1 MINLEETLAQ
11 EHIRAYGSKWPNKT
25 ILDYLN
31 EAAANRPEKV
41 AIIDK
46 KSRFTYRELGK
57 LVDRVALGLLETG
70 LKKGDV
76 ISFQLPNWNEFLI
89 IHLAATRIGAISN
102 PLIPIYRDR
111 EIDYMVRLAESKV
124 LVIPD
129 KFRSFDYTEMARRL
143 RPNWPDLEHIFV
155 VGGHVPE
162 GMRAFSELLN
172 DPWEERRDRAELD
185 RIALEPNDITEIVFT
200 SGTSGEPKG
209 VMHTH
214 NTLCVSSDYWVDHLQ
229 LTDNDV
235 AFMASTFAHQTGFL
249 YGARLVFHCGGTG
262 VFQDI
267 WNPKEFVEWIE
278 REKITFTAG
287 ATPFL
292 QDTILLEDL
301 EKYDIRSLRAF
312 IAVGAPIPRVLVSQA
327 GEKLPCRIVSGW
339 GQTEDGVVTLT
350 LLDDTEEKLTGTDG
364 RPFPGMRLKVVDQE
378 GRICPPNVEGS
389 LLCKGPAL
397 FVGYLKRLEQ
407 TLSEFRDGWFMTG
420 DRAVMD
426 EDGYIRISGRDKD
439 IIIRG
444 GENIP
449 VAYVE
454 NVLYEH
460 PDISQAQIVA
470 VPDARLQEKACA
482 CLIMKPGKEP
492 LTMEALQAFL
502 EEKGMAKQYWPE
514 HLRLFA
520 DFPRTSSGKIKKF
533 RLREM
538 LNETLEDEN
547 AG

>member
-1 MINLEETLAQ
+1 M
-11 EHIRAYGSKWPNKT
+11 
-25 ILDYLN
+25 
-31 EAAANRPEKV
+31 
-41 AIIDK
+41 
-46 KSRFTYRELGK
+46 
-57 LVDRVALGLLETG
+57 ETG

-89 IHLAATRIGAISN
+89 IHLAATRIGTISN

-111 EIDYMVRLAESKV
+111 EIDYMVRLAESKI

-129 KFRSFDYTEMARRL
+129 TFRSFDYTKMVQRL
-143 RPNWPDLEHIFV
+143 RPNWPDLEHVFV
-155 VGGHVPE
+155 LSEHVSD
-162 GMRAFSELLN
+162 GMRAFSDLLN
-172 DPWEERRDRAELD
+172 EPWEERRDRTELD
-185 RIALEPNDITEIVFT
+185 RVTLDPNEITEIVFT

-229 LTDNDV
+229 LTENDV

-249 YGARLVFHCGGTG
+249 YGARLVLHCGGG
-262 VFQDI
+262 DGCFFQDI
-267 WNPKEFVEWIE
+267 WNPREFVASIE

-292 QDTILLEDL
+292 QDTIQLEGLEHYDL
-301 EKYDIRSLRAF
+301 RSLRAF
-312 IAVGAPIPRVLVSQA
+312 IAVGAPIPRVLVRQA

-350 LLDDTEEKLTGTDG
+350 LLNDSEEKLTETDG
-364 RPFPGMRLKVVDQE
+364 RPFHGMRLKVVDSE
-378 GRICPPNVEGS
+378 GRICPPHVEGS

-397 FVGYLKRLEQ
+397 FVGYLKRMHQ
-407 TLSEFRDGWFMTG
+407 TLAEFRDGWFMTG

-426 EDGYIRISGRDKD
+426 EQGYIRISGRDKD

-460 PDISQAQIVA
+460 PDILAAQLIA
-470 VPDARLQEKACA
+470 VSDARLQEKACA
-482 CLIMKPGKEP
+482 CLIMKQGKEP
-492 LTMEALQAFL
+492 LTMEAMRAFL
-502 EEKGMAKQYWPE
+502 EKKGVAKQYWPE
-514 HLRLFA
+514 HIQIFA

-533 RLREM
+533 RLREI
-538 LNETLEDEN
+538 LNEKMEDESAAVKFLYLMGIN
-547 AG
+547 IVAMP